1 MPKGRKNQQAAEKIS
16 MKSRR
21 RANKSIAVP
30 DNVRQSTREDQRGE
44 AKMVSIARQ
53 AEYTQGQGS
62 GKGHDFHRGANE
74 KCIDSR
80 TNAWRI
86 AWFPGQKPEEC
97 S

>member
-1 MPKGRKNQQAAEKIS
+1 
-16 MKSRR
+16 
-21 RANKSIAVP
+21 
-30 DNVRQSTREDQRGE
+30 
-44 AKMVSIARQ
+44 MVSIARQ

-62 GKGHDFHRGANE
+62 GKGHDFHREANE